1 MLLSDKIK
9 TYYCKTGENVTF
21 IDNGIWKKAKIVK
34 KITEPYIIV
43 TEGDKM
49 LWRNTSQMRKSV
61 SKFNNYSKG
70 ADDCDI

>member
-49 LWRNTSQMRKSV
+49 L
-61 SKFNNYSKG
+61 
-70 ADDCDI
+70 